1 MLLKVLLHKFVQ
13 LKYFWIQFKNVHLQ
27 GPCSLRPCFSRPY
40 CITIQIIFEPI
51 VSAQL
56 REIYY
61 KDDDHGISNQ
71 VEPLHV
77 ATGHRMT
84 LIKTEITKSFFPFCQ
99 NCSCLTFCIE
109 DLEELWGFKSRF
121 DFKTKTAGSK

>member
-1 MLLKVLLHKFVQ
+1 M
-13 LKYFWIQFKNVHLQ
+13 
-27 GPCSLRPCFSRPY
+27 
-40 CITIQIIFEPI
+40 
-51 VSAQL
+51 SAQL

-84 LIKTEITKSFFPFCQ
+84 LIKAEITKSFFPFCQ

-109 DLEELWGFKSRF
+109 DLEELWCFRSRF
-121 DFKTKTAGSK
+121 DFKKQRRQKCHSRLQMREARPPDDVNQGRNYKIVFSFLSKLFLPNILQSKSWRFGLRFC

>member
-1 MLLKVLLHKFVQ
+1 M
-13 LKYFWIQFKNVHLQ
+13 
-27 GPCSLRPCFSRPY
+27 
-40 CITIQIIFEPI
+40 

-84 LIKTEITKSFFPFCQ
+84 LIKAKITKSFFPFCQ

-109 DLEELWGFKSRF
+109 DLEELCSKRCSLDYHPPGV
-121 DFKTKTAGSK
+121 AGPCGPPTL